1 MESALHTHHS
11 CHSFLF
17 RILHQNSEAK
27 IKMEVGAK
35 GIEYKKS
42 EKFDAEIATKFDGAE
57 AWLGLRKS

>member
-1 MESALHTHHS
+1 MLALPADMELAA
-11 CHSFLF
+11 
-17 RILHQNSEAK
+17 QNSEAK